1 MEFLDKYVLPQSA
14 HHMILLKYLMAL
26 ALLIFIPYI
35 SLLIGSLTFSL
46 VFKNKSAKNNN
57 AVYYKFSKFLI
68 DLTTFNKVSALGLGL
83 APLLSISFGVA
94 QLLHLSDVPAA
105 GYILLSS
112 IFYIAAIIFIYTF
125 KYSFHLRDILGAVT
139 ENENIK
145 EEIKEESSFYLSSAN
160 KLLRKSGFFGLA
172 LLLVSVYLFVG
183 ALNLTTRPEL
193 WDSGNYFINLIFSLQ
208 TVVGF
213 LQIILFAFGFTAAF
227 IIYRSYSSEAIKSDE
242 KYFDFIKN
250 FGLKTG
256 LVISIILPL
265 FIILS
270 IMVKSNQALSYNLF
284 AYTLLALFVVMFIS
298 VLFYLMIRDAQL
310 RYASSLVY
318 LFVLAVFFVVMQEYS
333 SLDTATKK
341 QFAFLAA
348 NYDEYKS
355 ALEEEYGLKKVV
367 INGADIYNGKCIA
380 CHQFDKK
387 LVGPPYNETL
397 PKYEGK
403 KEELVKFILNP
414 VKINPDY
421 PAMPNQGLKPAE
433 AEAVADYLLSTYKK

>member
-14 HHMILLKYLMAL
+14 HHMVLLKYLMAL
-26 ALLIFIPYI
+26 ALLIFIPYVG
-35 SLLIGSLTFSL
+35 LLIGSLTFSL
-46 VFKNKSAKNNN
+46 FFKNKSEKNNN
-57 AVYYKFSKFLI
+57 TAHYKFSKFLI
-68 DLTTFNKVSALGLGL
+68 DLVTFNKVSAFGLGL
-83 APLLSISFGVA
+83 VPLLSIAFSVA
-94 QLLHLSDVPAA
+94 QLLHLSNAPAA
-105 GYILLSS
+105 GYIILSS
-112 IFYIAAIIFIYTF
+112 IVYIAAIIFVYTY
-125 KYSFHLRDILGAVT
+125 KYSFHMRDILGAVT

-145 EEIKEESSFYLSSAN
+145 EEIKEESSFYLSRTN
-160 KLLRKSGFFGLA
+160 KLLRKSGVFGLS
-172 LLLVSVYLFVG
+172 LLLASVYLFAG
-183 ALNLTTRPEL
+183 SLNFTTRPEL
-193 WDSGNYFINLIFSLQ
+193 WNSGNYFVHIIFSLQ
-208 TVVGF
+208 TLAGF
-213 LQIILFAFGFTAAF
+213 LQIILFSLGFTAAF
-227 IIYRSYSSEAIKSDE
+227 IIYKSYSSDAVKSDE

-250 FGLKTG
+250 FGLRTG

-265 FIILS
+265 FIIIS

-298 VLFYLMIRDAQL
+298 VLFYLMIRDAQI

-318 LFVLAVFFVVMQEYS
+318 LFVLAVFFIVMQEYS

-341 QFAFLAA
+341 QFALLAA

-414 VKINPDY
+414 VKVNPDY